1 MTGAVLAMGGPSD
14 FSTVVVLYGG
24 PLVVTILFGLASAG
38 PPMPPAWD
46 AGETRRLA
54 VVGVPI
60 MLAGLVFSVFV
71 TMDRWMAIAL
81 LGFERAAPYALA
93 SLIATAML
101 VVPTVVSQQTYPR
114 MAIARGRGASS
125 EELFAM
131 AHHQGLIAA
140 SIVAPIGVALVVF
153 GWLGIPALLP
163 AYIDAG
169 PAVVVLSFGFVTL
182 AFMTGYGN
190 YLNVVG
196 AQWQYL
202 GAQVTAAG
210 IAVIFILVGGLTL
223 GLTGIAVGMAASHAI
238 YGVLLRTVAGRF
250 LRASE
255 LPQPRRSQAA
265 E

>member
-1 MTGAVLAMGGPSD
+1 
-14 FSTVVVLYGG
+14 
-24 PLVVTILFGLASAG
+24 
-38 PPMPPAWD
+38 
-46 AGETRRLA
+46 
-54 VVGVPI
+54 
-60 MLAGLVFSVFV
+60 
-71 TMDRWMAIAL
+71 MAIAL